1 MGKKMYFAMASQ
13 KKFNENKPECLPFL
27 SFQANY
33 ASKKIIIMLISGI
46 NERKFTN
53 FATFD

>member
-53 FATFD
+53 LATFD